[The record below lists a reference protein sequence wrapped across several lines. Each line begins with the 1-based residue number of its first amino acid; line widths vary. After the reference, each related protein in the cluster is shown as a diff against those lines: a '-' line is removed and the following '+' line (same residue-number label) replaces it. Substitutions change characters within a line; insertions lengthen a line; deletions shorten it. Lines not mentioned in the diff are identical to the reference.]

1 MASRSARSLVYIL
14 IIKDGAQTIDDRERE
29 RERTPET
36 FWKGIKEE

>member
-29 RERTPET
+29 RTPDT